1 MQASSSSAH
10 ALTKSDAVWPVSGQP
25 EDHQR
30 ERRQEDARQ
39 REDVAGEDALPAELH
54 ADLEHDERIGVV
66 LGKQRAHARNVEDLP
81 GARVLVITLERRAI
95 DDVTRPEIQVD
106 VL

>member
-39 REDVAGEDALPAELH
+39 REDVAGEDALAAELEAELQH
-54 ADLEHDERIGVV
+54 GELYGVV
-66 LGKQRAHARNVEDLP
+66 LRQQRPLRRHVADLP
-81 GARVLVITLERRAI
+81 RTRVLVVALKRLEIHAFGKGE
-95 DDVTRPEIQVD
+95 VKVD
-106 VL
+106 IL